1 MRTEDYLHID
11 KDASPGLLVGEG
23 GDADI
28 YYDGTDMKINSQ
40 RVGSGDLHINPAGGK
55 VGIGTTSPDTN
66 LDIESSTTAEPVV
79 TLQNTTDDATSP
91 ELVFKNTRGGGNGS
105 NGDDAGI
112 ITSYAQDSTGSP
124 YLATQIVMEGDSATA
139 KHGEIRLYT
148 RDADVIQLTQ
158 KLEGGNNYLYHGDGL
173 SATVISRTNEINT
186 YNSAGASAQIHHQY
200 LGGNFNVAR
209 NGLHVMAYN
218 DGSYPGYVGIGTSAP
233 TTKLD
238 VRGTTLL
245 SGTTTVT
252 GDLGVSSTLAV
263 TGSTLAVQK
272 AIKNDIAADTTLS
285 DSYSHYLAH
294 GDSQTISLTL
304 PASPSVGDEYWVVA
318 RTTGLTDPH
327 AGALPGQVQIQA
339 GTAGNINMVDTGS
352 YIAIGVSNATDV
364 PKLKMA
370 HIICI
375 EANTWAMSVSDQCPT
390 S

>member
-1 MRTEDYLHID
+1 MTID
-11 KDASPGLLVGEG
+11 GPTA
-23 GDADI
+23 
-28 YYDGTDMKINSQ
+28 N
-40 RVGSGDLHINPAGGK
+40 
-55 VGIGTTSPDTN
+55 VGIGT
-66 LDIESSTTAEPVV
+66 I
-79 TLQNTTDDATSP
+79 
-91 ELVFKNTRGGGNGS
+91 
-105 NGDDAGI
+105 
-112 ITSYAQDSTGSP
+112 
-124 YLATQIVMEGDSATA
+124 
-139 KHGEIRLYT
+139 
-148 RDADVIQLTQ
+148 
-158 KLEGGNNYLYHGDGL
+158 
-173 SATVISRTNEINT
+173 
-186 YNSAGASAQIHHQY
+186 
-200 LGGNFNVAR
+200 
-209 NGLHVMAYN
+209 
-218 DGSYPGYVGIGTSAP
+218 AP